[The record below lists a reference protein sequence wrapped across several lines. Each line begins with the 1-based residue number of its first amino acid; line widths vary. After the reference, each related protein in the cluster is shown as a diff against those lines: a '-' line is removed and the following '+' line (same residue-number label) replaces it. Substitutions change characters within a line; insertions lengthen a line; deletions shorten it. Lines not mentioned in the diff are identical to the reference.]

1 MCMNPGVMHMLKQN
15 IKKEDMLQNGVF
27 TFEEFLLV
35 HTASKQA
42 FLNLSRTRDTF
53 TKEELLNEI
62 KRLVREQIRD
72 QFREKMT
79 A

>member
-1 MCMNPGVMHMLKQN
+1 MLKQN
-15 IKKEDMLQNGVF
+15 SRKEDMLHNGVF

-35 HTASKQA
+35 HAASKQA
-42 FLNLSRTRDTF
+42 FLNLSRVKDAF